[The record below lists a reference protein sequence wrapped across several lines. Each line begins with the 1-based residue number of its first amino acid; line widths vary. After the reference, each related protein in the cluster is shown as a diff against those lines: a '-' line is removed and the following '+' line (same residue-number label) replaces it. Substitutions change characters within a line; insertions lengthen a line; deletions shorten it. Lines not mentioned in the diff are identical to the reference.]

1 MQIPRLVRG
10 KPGAWEP
17 SLCLDWGHRFLH
29 FLKEN
34 IAAFQD
40 KSERSVWRAK
50 FSPVTGVSVMLLGDE
65 EVEEVEAGEDRVG
78 LIPSWYFD
86 EAALSE
92 RPKSPVVE
100 VDHAGA
106 AEQHIQHS
114 TAKPPT
120 PPVTNVPS
128 GWQI

>member
-17 SLCLDWGHRFLH
+17 SLCLDWGHRFLL

-34 IAAFQD
+34 IAACPD

-50 FSPVTGVSVMLLGDE
+50 FSPATGVSVMLLGDE
-65 EVEEVEAGEDRVG
+65 EVQQVEAGEDRVG
-78 LIPSWYFD
+78 SIPSWYFD
-86 EAALSE
+86 EVTHSK
-92 RPKSPVVE
+92 RPKSPADEVGGTGVVE
-100 VDHAGA
+100 KPR
-106 AEQHIQHS
+106 ENS
-114 TAKPPT
+114 TSQPPAPSIT
-120 PPVTNVPS
+120 DVPS